1 MRNNYLL
8 LAEILKAKRILSGNS
23 LRNVAN
29 EVGISHTELARIEN
43 GNRENFSLLTLVNLC
58 EVLNVDIVKLL
69 MITGYVPIK
78 EDMIDEKTLNAFND
92 IIEQL
97 ELDENLI
104 EETLNDE
111 YEEDIEPQEIN
122 LIIHIVNE

>member
-69 MITGYVPIK
+69 MITGYVPIN

>member
-97 ELDENLI
+97 DLDENLI

>member
-111 YEEDIEPQEIN
+111 YEEDIEPQKIN

>member
-104 EETLNDE
+104 EETLNDK
-111 YEEDIEPQEIN
+111 YEEDIEPQKIN

>member
-69 MITGYVPIK
+69 MITGYVPIN
-78 EDMIDEKTLNAFND
+78 EDMIDEKTLTAFND